1 VATVEAVI
9 DLDAVRTSTAE
20 LVRRAGPAAV
30 MAVVKADGY
39 GHGMLPCA
47 RAAIEAGAQ
56 WLGVAK
62 PEEALAL
69 RAAGVDVPILAW
81 ITGPADDLAPAVAAG
96 IDLSASAPWMVRQVR
111 DAAVATG
118 RPGRLHLDVDTGL
131 HRAGA
136 MAADWPE
143 LVDAALA
150 AAADGAVEPVGVWS
164 HFALADD
171 PGHPT
176 VRAQLARYRE
186 ALEVAARRGLR
197 PQVRHLANSAA
208 TLTTPDAHF
217 DLVRPGI
224 AVYGLSPGPLVGRAA
239 DLGLVPA
246 MTLRAEVALAKR
258 VPAGSGVSYGHCYH
272 TSAEATL
279 ALIPLGYADG
289 VPRHATNVGEVLIA
303 GRRRRIAGTVCMD
316 QFVVDAG
323 DDDVSAGDEVVLFGP
338 GDRGEPTAQDWA
350 EAIGTINYE
359 IVTRVGPRV
368 PRRYVGD
375 AGGRVAGA
383 AGQVASAGGRVAGA
397 AGQVAS
403 AGGRLAGAGGYPGER
418 EGGSS

>member
-1 VATVEAVI
+1 VASVEAVI

-47 RAAIEAGAQ
+47 RAALEAGAQ

-62 PEEALAL
+62 PDEGLAL
-69 RAAGVDVPILAW
+69 RAGGIDVPILAW
-81 ITGPADDLAPAVAAG
+81 ITGPGDDLAPAVAAG

-111 DAAVATG
+111 DASVAAG

-136 MAADWPE
+136 IAADWPA
-143 LVDAALA
+143 LVDAALV
-150 AAADGAVEPVGVWS
+150 AAADGTIEPVGIWS
-164 HFALADD
+164 HFAFADD

-176 VRAQLARYRE
+176 VGAQLARYRE
-186 ALEVAARRGLR
+186 ALEAAARRGLR

-224 AVYGLSPGPLVGRAA
+224 SVYGLSPGPLVGRAA

-289 VPRHATNVGEVLIA
+289 VPRHATNVAEVLIA
-303 GRRRRIAGTVCMD
+303 GRRRHIAGTVCMD

-323 DDDVSAGDEVVLFGP
+323 DDDVTAGDEVVLFGP

-350 EAIGTINYE
+350 DAIGTINYE

-368 PRRYVGD
+368 PRRY
-375 AGGRVAGA
+375 AGEARVRQAGV
-383 AGQVASAGGRVAGA
+383 GQV
-397 AGQVAS
+397 
-403 AGGRLAGAGGYPGER
+403 
-418 EGGSS
+418 GGSSP